1 MSKLYTACL
10 AAVLSLGLT
19 ACGDSEDGYGSIA
32 YSPSTY
38 RAAIVT
44 GGITQSAANDA
55 ARDKC
60 DANDCSVI
68 LQFEE
73 CGAISGGRDA
83 TGAAIVGVGRGGS
96 EYAAQTAAND
106 DCTAKG
112 GLSCDVSIGLPA
124 QCN

>member
-1 MSKLYTACL
+1 MKKYG
-10 AAVLSLGLT
+10 LGLIGLLT
-19 ACGDSEDGYGSIA
+19 IAALSACGSSDDGYGSIA

-44 GGITQSAANDA
+44 GGITQSAANEA

-60 DANDCSVI
+60 DAKDCSVI

-73 CGAISGGRDA
+73 CGALSGGRN
-83 TGAAIVGVGRGGS
+83 AAGDPIIGVGRGGS
-96 EYAAQTAAND
+96 EYAAQEAAND

-112 GLSCDVSIGLPA
+112 GLSCDVAIGLPA